1 MLLKGNKNMDHLAR
15 LHGTMLSDKNCYLGA
30 FGNSL
35 AQRKTRKQSRYFP
48 QIMRFFKEFFF
59 ILLSTHAS

>member
-1 MLLKGNKNMDHLAR
+1 MDHLAR
-15 LHGTMLSDKNCYLGA
+15 LHRAMLSDKNGYLGA

-35 AQRKTRKQSRYFP
+35 VQRKTRKQSRYFP
-48 QIMRFFKEFFF
+48 QIMRFFKEFFL